1 MRKCVSA
8 ALSALPVFLLGCVF
22 VLLCFQFRLASFQAA
37 TTGYDWPAAAG
48 GEAASAASAG
58 ARAAQLAASQQ
69 QQQGDGS
76 TLLQHVTALKKD
88 TLVVY
93 VLNEDDPIFSENF
106 QYFMLAGV
114 QEGSRCVI
122 PYLLLLPWWRC
133 EDTS

>member
-48 GEAASAASAG
+48 GQAASAASAG
-58 ARAAQLAASQQ
+58 ASAAHLAAS

-76 TLLQHVTALKKD
+76 TLLQPVTAVKKD

-93 VLNEDDPIFSENF
+93 VLNEDDPIFSDNF
-106 QYFMLAGV
+106 QYFLLAGV
-114 QEGSRCVI
+114 QEGSRYVMI
-122 PYLLLLPWWRC
+122 P
-133 EDTS
+133 